1 MNLTINQTTTAQ
13 TWNDSF
19 LLNIE
24 IIDKQH
30 KRFFEIFDTILLLS
44 KKEGNEGELSNV
56 INELQEYAHFHF
68 QTEEDLI
75 QKANAPNSDLH
86 IIQHEFFIRK
96 IKEFRM
102 ANNYSNPVL
111 INQIVIFMRKWL
123 LMHISEVDG
132 KYVESVQQFLLKD
145 ESK

>member
-1 MNLTINQTTTAQ
+1 MNLTINQTATAQ